1 MAVSKSAF
9 KIIKRAVEIRIS
21 RGEEIHEVVD
31 SYPRLSNE
39 QKQQIIDELAPKE
52 EKSTEVKQPITTER
66 PAQSEGST
74 PKAEESTQAESKTS
88 TEESTPKTAEQK
100 RG

>member
-9 KIIKRAVEIRIS
+9 KIIKKAVEIRIS

-31 SYPRLSNE
+31 SYPRLSDE
-39 QKQQIIDELAPKE
+39 QKQQIIDELAP
-52 EKSTEVKQPITTER
+52 EKKTMEQPTTTEQ
-66 PAQSEGST
+66 PTAADKPTQSE
-74 PKAEESTQAESKTS
+74 PKTS
-88 TEESTPKTAEQK
+88 TEESMPKTAEQK

>member
-21 RGEEIHEVVD
+21 RGEEIHETVN
-31 SYPRLSNE
+31 SYPRLSDK

-52 EKSTEVKQPITTER
+52 ETTEQPTATEQPTTTNK
-66 PAQSEGST
+66 PAQ
-74 PKAEESTQAESKTS
+74 PEESTQSEPKTS
-88 TEESTPKTAEQK
+88 TEESTPKTAE
-100 RG
+100 